1 MPSAAGI
8 DPKMSGSLE
17 PDAASWASR
26 GSQDGWFAAAGD
38 GGDLLVDWRDPK
50 VAGRT
55 EKRKARVEV
64 GRAEGTRV
72 FSKARGGKN
81 RGNNGNRGVG
91 GSAVPPRLDQY
102 SHGLLL

>member
-1 MPSAAGI
+1 
-8 DPKMSGSLE
+8 MSE
-17 PDAASWASR
+17 PGAAASDYPAMVDLPRVWYA
-26 GSQDGWFAAAGD
+26 DD
-38 GGDLLVDWRDPK
+38 DGDLHRGCGNSK
-50 VAGRT
+50 VSAKGT
-55 EKRKARVEV
+55 EKSKAAMK
-64 GRAEGTRV
+64 GNGAEGTRV